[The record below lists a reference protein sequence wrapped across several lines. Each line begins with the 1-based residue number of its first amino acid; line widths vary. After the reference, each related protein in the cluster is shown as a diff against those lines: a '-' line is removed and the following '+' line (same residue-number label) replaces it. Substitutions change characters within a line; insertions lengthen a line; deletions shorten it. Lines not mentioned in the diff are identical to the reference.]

1 MMWDRVRQ
9 LGGLGIVAALLLGGC
24 STRYVD
30 RRPSPPPVV
39 HAADRTFAALPPM
52 EEVWLLQE
60 DEETAPAQQPV
71 SQDPALAKLYPFQTK
86 WHHVPYRYGGTGPRG
101 IDCSAFVQQA
111 YRELFGIRLPR
122 TTRQQASCGSAVP
135 KQQLQ
140 AGDLVFF
147 RTSGRDR
154 HVGIYLEAGKFMHVS
169 TKYGV
174 MISSMDKPYWKRHYW
189 TTRRI
194 R

>member
-1 MMWDRVRQ
+1 MRGVWQ
-9 LGGLGIVAALLLGGC
+9 LVGLGIAALLLGGC
-24 STRYVD
+24 STRYVE
-30 RRPSPPPVV
+30 RRPSPPSVV
-39 HAADRTFAALPPM
+39 NAADRTFAALPPM

-60 DEETAPAQQPV
+60 EVQAPAPQPV

-122 TTRQQASCGSAVP
+122 TTRQQASCGSAVSR
-135 KQQLQ
+135 QQLQ

-174 MISSMDKPYWKRHYW
+174 MISSMDKPYWQRHYW

>member
-1 MMWDRVRQ
+1 MRQ
-9 LGGLGIVAALLLGGC
+9 LGVLGVAALLLLGGC
-24 STRYVD
+24 STRYAEH
-30 RRPSPPPVV
+30 RPLPPPVV
-39 HAADRTFAALPPM
+39 HAAERSFSALPPM
-52 EEVWLLQE
+52 EEVWLPQ
-60 DEETAPAQQPV
+60 EETAAARQPV
-71 SQDPALAKLYPFQTK
+71 LQDPVLSKLYPFQEQ
-86 WHHVPYRYGGTGPRG
+86 WHHTPYRYGGVGSRG
-101 IDCSAFVQQA
+101 IDCSAFVQRA
-111 YRELFGIRLPR
+111 YRDLFGIRLPR
-122 TTRQQASCGSAVP
+122 TTRQQASCGSAVS

-154 HVGIYLEAGKFMHVS
+154 HVGIYLEGGKFMHVS

>member
-1 MMWDRVRQ
+1 MKWGAVRQ
-9 LGGLGIVAALLLGGC
+9 LGGLGIALLLFGGC
-24 STRYVD
+24 STRYAD
-30 RRPSPPPVV
+30 HRPLPAPALHV
-39 HAADRTFAALPPM
+39 AERTFADLPPT

-60 DEETAPAQQPV
+60 EETVSQPQPV
-71 SQDPALAKLYPFQTK
+71 AEDPVLSKLYPFQEQ
-86 WHHVPYRYGGTGPRG
+86 WHRTPYRYGGAGPRG
-101 IDCSAFVQQA
+101 IDCSAFVQRA
-111 YRELFGIRLPR
+111 YRDLFGIALPR
-122 TTRQQASCGSAVP
+122 TTRQQANCGSAVDR
-135 KQQLQ
+135 QELQ

-169 TKYGV
+169 TRYGV